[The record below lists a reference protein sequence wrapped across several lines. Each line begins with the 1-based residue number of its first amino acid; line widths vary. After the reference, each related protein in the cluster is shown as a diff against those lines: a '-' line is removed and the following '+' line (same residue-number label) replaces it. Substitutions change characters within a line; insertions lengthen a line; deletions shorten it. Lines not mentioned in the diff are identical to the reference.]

1 MLFKVEFEHAILD
14 CGVGIFK
21 HDPSLTEYPPGFLSY
36 WKRLAKYLT
45 SIFKDRIWITIPDYP
60 DDYNPGQFGDNVS
73 KTLKNVEEF
82 IKIDGVNWL
91 VVIQSRYLDKR
102 SFLQSC
108 KMTKELVGDYP
119 RIAIGTVCK
128 TNNIDFIEYC
138 CRTARKFFPRSHI
151 HAFGLTLR
159 ALPRVCRYLPGSD
172 SSVADTG
179 RSAWRRALLD
189 SFDSMSYTFPRGP
202 GRSCK
207 NMSERI
213 AYFYAYIKRVNE
225 ILESCAGTRIEQ
237 LDRNHPLTS
246 YFTTDPQ
253 ERVKEGKEE
262 GRGAVRE
269 KLTGFLSQNCG

>member
-1 MLFKVEFEHAILD
+1 MMRFYTLPPSSSISYPYLLVNPRTYKMLFKLEFEHAILD
-14 CGVGIFK
+14 CGVSIFK

-73 KTLKNVEEF
+73 KTLRNVEEF

-91 VVIQSRYLDKR
+91 VVVQNRYLDKR

-138 CRTARKFFPRSHI
+138 CRTARKFFPNSHI

-159 ALPRVCRYLPGSD
+159 ALPRVCRYLSSSD
-172 SSVADTG
+172 SV
-179 RSAWRRALLD
+179 
-189 SFDSMSYTFPRGP
+189 SYTFPRSSGH
-202 GRSCK
+202 SCK

-213 AYFYAYIKRVNE
+213 AYFHAYIKRVNE
-225 ILESCAGTRIEQ
+225 ILNNSRPHM
-237 LDRNHPLTS
+237 D
-246 YFTTDPQ
+246 
-253 ERVKEGKEE
+253 
-262 GRGAVRE
+262 
-269 KLTGFLSQNCG
+269 LSSLLNG